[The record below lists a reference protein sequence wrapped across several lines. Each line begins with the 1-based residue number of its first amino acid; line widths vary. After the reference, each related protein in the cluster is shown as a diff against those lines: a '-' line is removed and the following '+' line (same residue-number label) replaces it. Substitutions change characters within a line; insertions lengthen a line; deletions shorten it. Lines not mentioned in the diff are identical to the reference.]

1 MSESIESLMAE
12 ARAARQS
19 WIGGE
24 APVDESAS
32 RMSAALDRL
41 TEFGAPRIESPSAD
55 IEALI
60 AEARTPV
67 YPTTSDEVW
76 KTRGVAPVERDDLIE
91 RLTAALEAQSLR
103 NITRVTVVGDDGAVF
118 ERYAL
123 YANGAR
129 AVIQDEGRTLKILP
143 REDS

>member
-1 MSESIESLMAE
+1 MTDIEELLDE
-12 ARAARQS
+12 ARAARAAWLDGS
-19 WIGGE
+19 L
-24 APVDESAS
+24 PVDESAS

-41 TEFGAPRIESPSAD
+41 TEFGAPRIEAPSVD

-91 RLTAALEAQSLR
+91 RLTAALEAQSLQ
-103 NITRVTVVGDDGAVF
+103 NVTWVTVVGDDGVVF
-118 ERYAL
+118 ERYGL
-123 YANGAR
+123 YAGGAQ
-129 AVIQDEGRTLKILP
+129 AVLQDEGRTLKILP
-143 REDS
+143 RDAS